1 MTYIA
6 VLWLIIGILSVTVV
20 VNTTLFIVL
29 LIRLRLVQRMERLN
43 KALLMEYDRLSK
55 KPIDYNN

>member
-55 KPIDYNN
+55 KPMDYNN

>member
-1 MTYIA
+1 MTYVA

-29 LIRLRLVQRMERLN
+29 LVRLRLVQRMERLN

-55 KPIDYNN
+55 KPMDYNN

>member
-20 VNTTLFIVL
+20 VNITLFIVL
-29 LIRLRLVQRMERLN
+29 IARLRLVQRMERLN

-55 KPIDYNN
+55 KPMDYNN